1 MATKSPDITSAYGTD
16 AMQKYL
22 DAQKQANDVLEE
34 RNNRLFDPTMLAMA
48 QGFFAPT
55 KTGGFGESIGNV
67 AAAVGPAQAAEEKRI
82 MDMAKMRLEMA
93 QQGVQT
99 EIQQKQAELKQRL
112 INEDLGPDSPYA
124 KPPVA
129 TQVAP
134 KPTPAAAPAG
144 ALPSA
149 PAVQPPAPAGAP
161 APLSAVQP
169 AAQPVA
175 QPAAPQA
182 PQPAPLSQAAE
193 GPVGTPLFPAQQEG
207 FTAQEKVD
215 YKRGLAAGKDPYEI
229 RKDIME
235 NRRKNI
241 SVNQAGTSA
250 VNLVT
255 GQKFG
260 FDPTPTDTYIY
271 GYGNYKIPATYATM
285 LGEAQ
290 QNPDKYAELAKM
302 IVFGPQSKSA
312 QPSAPNA
319 TPTGAAPAGA
329 PAQRPTTAQAEANA
343 AALKVESEE
352 DAKSAAA
359 RTTAAKNLF
368 APAIETRIVAQSAKD
383 LVNQE
388 GGKLVMGIF
397 EKPTVSAALAK
408 MIDEGKFTPVG
419 FRDAMVAANV
429 AFSVP
434 QKPNENDEQYTD
446 RKQQILDRYY
456 QTATQVARAK
466 FEASKLAQ
474 GQGAF
479 SDGERKLFADTT
491 LSMKDSVST
500 INKKADMLIERANF
514 AQDMSREMSRAR
526 MNYDTFVDTP
536 QGQKMIKDY
545 EKRLSSIWTGKPVSP
560 SKAPTS
566 TKSSGRPDLNAAREA
581 VEKELR

>member
-1 MATKSPDITSAYGTD
+1 
-16 AMQKYL
+16 L
-22 DAQKQANDVLEE
+22 DAQRRVAEKLEE
-34 RNNRLFDPTMLAMA
+34 RENRLFDPTMLAMA
-48 QGFFAPT
+48 QGFLAPT
-55 KTGGFGESIGNV
+55 KTGSFGESLGNV

-134 KPTPAAAPAG
+134 KPTPVAAPAG

-161 APLSAVQP
+161 APLSS
-169 AAQPVA
+169 AQPVA
-175 QPAAPQA
+175 QPAAPQPA
-182 PQPAPLSQAAE
+182 PQPAPQAPE
-193 GPVGTPLFPAQQEG
+193 GPVGTPLFPAQPEG
-207 FTAQEKVD
+207 FSPQEKMD

-235 NRRKNI
+235 ARRKNMV
-241 SVNQAGTSA
+241 VNPAGTVG
-250 VNLVT
+250 VNVLT

-302 IVFGPQSKSA
+302 IVFGPQAKSA
-312 QPSAPNA
+312 QPSTPNA

-408 MIDEGKFTPVG
+408 MIDEGKFTPIG
-419 FRDAMVAANV
+419 FRDSMVAANV

-434 QKPNENDEQYTD
+434 QKPNENNEQYTE

>member
-1 MATKSPDITSAYGTD
+1 M
-16 AMQKYL
+16 
-22 DAQKQANDVLEE
+22 
-34 RNNRLFDPTMLAMA
+34 
-48 QGFFAPT
+48 
-55 KTGGFGESIGNV
+55 
-67 AAAVGPAQAAEEKRI
+67 
-82 MDMAKMRLEMA
+82 
-93 QQGVQT
+93 
-99 EIQQKQAELKQRL
+99 
-112 INEDLGPDSPYA
+112 
-124 KPPVA
+124 
-129 TQVAP
+129 
-134 KPTPAAAPAG
+134 
-144 ALPSA
+144 
-149 PAVQPPAPAGAP
+149 
-161 APLSAVQP
+161 
-169 AAQPVA
+169 
-175 QPAAPQA
+175 
-182 PQPAPLSQAAE
+182 
-193 GPVGTPLFPAQQEG
+193 
-207 FTAQEKVD
+207 D

-235 NRRKNI
+235 ARRKNMV
-241 SVNQAGTSA
+241 VNPAGTVG
-250 VNLVT
+250 VNVLT

-302 IVFGPQSKSA
+302 IVFGPQAKSA
-312 QPSAPNA
+312 QPSTPNA

-408 MIDEGKFTPVG
+408 MIDEGKFTPIG
-419 FRDAMVAANV
+419 FRDSMVAANV

-434 QKPNENDEQYTD
+434 QKPNENNEQYTE

>member
-1 MATKSPDITSAYGTD
+1 MATKSPDLTSAYGTD
-16 AMQKYL
+16 AFQKYL
-22 DAQKQANDVLEE
+22 DAQRRVAEKLEE
-34 RNNRLFDPTMLAMA
+34 RENRLFDPTMLAMA
-48 QGFFAPT
+48 QGFLAPT
-55 KTGGFGESIGNV
+55 KTGSFGESLGNV
-67 AAAVGPAQAAEEKRI
+67 AGAVGPAQAAEEKRI
-82 MDMAKMRLEMA
+82 MDLAKMRLEMA

-112 INEDLGPDSPYA
+112 INEDLGADSPYS
-124 KPPVA
+124 KPP
-129 TQVAP
+129 
-134 KPTPAAAPAG
+134 TPVAAPQPSAPATG

-149 PAVQPPAPAGAP
+149 PAVQPPAGAPAVAP
-161 APLSAVQP
+161 APLS

-175 QPAAPQA
+175 QPEAPQA
-182 PQPAPLSQAAE
+182 PQPAPLSRAAE
-193 GPVGTPLFPAQQEG
+193 GPVGTPLFPAQPEG
-207 FTAQEKVD
+207 LTAQERMD

-235 NRRKNI
+235 ARRKNMV
-241 SVNQAGTSA
+241 VNPAGTVG
-250 VNLVT
+250 VNVLT

-271 GYGNYKIPATYATM
+271 GYGNYKIPATYAAM

-302 IVFGPQSKSA
+302 IVFGPQAKSA

-329 PAQRPTTAQAEANA
+329 PAQRPTTAQSEATA
-343 AALKVESEE
+343 AALKTEAEE

-419 FRDAMVAANV
+419 FRDSMVAANV

-434 QKPNENDEQYTD
+434 QKPNENDEQYTE

-514 AQDMSREMSRAR
+514 AQDMSREMNRAR

-536 QGQKMIKDY
+536 KGQKMIKDY
-545 EKRLSSIWTGKPVSP
+545 EARLSSIWTGKPVSS
-560 SKAPTS
+560 SKAPAS
-566 TKSSGRPDLNAAREA
+566 PKSSGRPDLNAAREA